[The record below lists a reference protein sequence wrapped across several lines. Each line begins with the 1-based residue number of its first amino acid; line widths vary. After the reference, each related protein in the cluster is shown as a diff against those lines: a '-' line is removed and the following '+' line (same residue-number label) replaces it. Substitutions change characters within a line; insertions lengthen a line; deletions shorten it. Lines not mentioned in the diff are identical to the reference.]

1 MGKKRAEAVKG
12 YLVKDRGAEDARVST
27 RSAGASRPVDT
38 GKTVAARAKNRRV
51 DVTFVPEGA
60 TVPEL
65 D

>member
-1 MGKKRAEAVKG
+1 VKE
-12 YLVKDRGAEDARVST
+12 RGAEDARVST
-27 RSAGASRPVDT
+27 RSAGASKPVDT
-38 GKTVAARAKNRRV
+38 GKTPAARAKNRRV